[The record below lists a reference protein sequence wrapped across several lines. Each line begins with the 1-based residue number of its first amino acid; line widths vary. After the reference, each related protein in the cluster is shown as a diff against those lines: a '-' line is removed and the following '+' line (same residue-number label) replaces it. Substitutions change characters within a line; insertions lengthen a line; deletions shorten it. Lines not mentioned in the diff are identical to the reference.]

1 MLVRIGR
8 NRRINIIQEWS
19 PIKCWRNSWV
29 ISRDISNNSIMRK
42 VMVVIIIINDDGHN
56 WDDHCRYI

>member
-19 PIKCWRNSWV
+19 HIKCWRNSWV